1 VEDSD
6 LGGKRL
12 GLAGRVAK
20 ARARQ
25 RERGVLN
32 RDLGPSQLNRLAMTR
47 DARALLVRASVDRA
61 LGPRSFDR
69 IRRVALTIA
78 DLSGA
83 EVIDAEAMV
92 EAMALRGEW

>member
-1 VEDSD
+1 
-6 LGGKRL
+6 
-12 GLAGRVAK
+12 VAA

-25 RERGVLN
+25 TERGVLN
-32 RDLGPSQLNRLAMTR
+32 RELGPSQLNRLAMTR
-47 DARALLVRASVDRA
+47 DARAVLARASVDRA

-83 EVIDAEAMV
+83 DVVDAEAMV
-92 EAMALRGEW
+92 EALTLRGEW